1 MVKLSEL
8 KNNDTYKIENKERFI
23 YLFENK
29 VKYKYIKYKV
39 KLGVLSDDELS
50 DIDQIL
56 VNFKK
61 ENCYFYIIKICFI
74 ASEFYL
80 QKSKIKKGN
89 IENNEELDK
98 YLDYLNFAYYISI
111 ILGSQKYLN
120 YTRNIISKRFKL
132 KIWIV
137 LKKETKE

>member
-23 YLFENK
+23 NLFENK

-61 ENCYFYIIKICFI
+61 ENYYFYIIKICFVV
-74 ASEFYL
+74 SEFYL
-80 QKSKIKKGN
+80 QKSKIKKSN
-89 IENNEELDK
+89 IENNDEFEK
-98 YLDYLNFAYYISI
+98 HMDYLNLAYYISI
-111 ILGSQKYLN
+111 TLAAISQKYLN
-120 YTRNIISKRFKL
+120 
-132 KIWIV
+132 
-137 LKKETKE
+137 